1 MNEHSNLVYPNQWP
15 ELKNSLGGV
24 SNWVIVCDE
33 NTAIHCIPYFQ
44 KTYLEGTTPIVLQ
57 IQAGES
63 HKDLT
68 QCQFIWQRMLELGI
82 DRDSVLISLGGGQ
95 VCDLGGFAAS
105 TFKRG
110 IRLIN
115 VPTTNLAMCDAAL
128 GGKTGIN
135 LQDVKNQIGTFYPAE
150 AVLIDAYFLITLP
163 ENQLRSGFAETI
175 KHALIADP
183 KLWEEL
189 TTGNWK
195 TKAKDQRILDL
206 SAQIKLKIV
215 EQDPNDLNERHALNF
230 GHTVGHALE
239 TESHLQNMPLLHGEA
254 IAFGMVAEAYLSMR
268 LLSLPEQAFN
278 EISAYIRDIFTI
290 SLDIDPESIAKHA
303 QSDKK
308 NSGGKIRC
316 SLIANIGEPK
326 VKVEVSEAQIFEAL
340 EFSQR
345 QFAA

>member
-1 MNEHSNLVYPNQWP
+1 MS
-15 ELKNSLGGV
+15 S
-24 SNWVIVCDE
+24 WVVICDE
-33 NTAIHCIPYFQ
+33 NTSIHCLPYFQ
-44 KTYLEGTTPIVLQ
+44 KNYLTDINPIVLQ

-82 DRDSVLISLGGGQ
+82 DRDSILISLGGGQ
-95 VCDLGGFAAS
+95 VSDLSGFAAS

-135 LQDVKNQIGTFYPAE
+135 LLDVKNQIGTFYPAV
-150 AVLIDAYFLITLP
+150 AVLIDAHFLNTLP

-183 KLWEEL
+183 KLWSEL
-189 TTGNWK
+189 ITGNWK
-195 TKAKDQRILDL
+195 SYAKDQRIIDQ

-215 EQDPNDLNERHALNF
+215 QSDPNDLNERHALNF

-239 TESHLQNMPLLHGEA
+239 TESHLQNLPLLHGEA
-254 IAFGMVAEAYLSMR
+254 IAFGMVAEAYLSVKLR
-268 LLSLPEQAFN
+268 ALSERNLKQ
-278 EISAYIRDIFTI
+278 ISAYIRSIFAI
-290 SLDIDPESIAKHA
+290 SNRIHAESIVKHA

-326 VKVEVSEAQIFEAL
+326 VKVEVSEVQIFEAVD
-340 EFSQR
+340 FAQR